1 MLFLQDIRYGAR
13 ALRKNPSFTLAAIA
27 ILILGIGGNA
37 AIFTITNALL
47 LKPLPYQQP
56 LQLMLLGTRQGDNS
70 GLGPI
75 SLNRFD
81 LLRERQK
88 SFSGVAVFT
97 NDSLALTG
105 RGEPQQVPVARV
117 SPNLF
122 PLLGIKPQLGRMF
135 TEDEGQPSGKPV
147 VMLTDSF
154 WHSRFG
160 GDRKVVGQVIDL
172 DSTPYTIIGVLPAG
186 VQFPFLG
193 PAEIW
198 SPRYFELTFMNP
210 QQLRA
215 GVGYLKAIARLKPE
229 SSLESATSEMEVF
242 NKQYKQQF
250 PSASSMGIGG
260 LQDLTVANLRLLLIF
275 LSVAVGV
282 VLLIACA
289 NVASLLLSRALAR
302 RREIAVCAALGA
314 SRKVIIWQL
323 LTESVMLA
331 LIGGLLGLGLGFV
344 ATRYLAT
351 IISTNGQNSLALG
364 FAINIDWRV
373 MFFTLVVSVLT
384 GLGFG
389 IVPALQLSRTNIN
402 QTLREEGRA
411 STGGHHQLELKGA
424 LVVGQ
429 VALSLVLLIAA
440 SVLLRS
446 FSRLLSIDPGF
457 DPHKVLTMKVSLP
470 TVKYSKS
477 EQQVAF
483 FSEMLRKVSAV
494 PGVTSVAMSAALPL
508 HPIRVSPIL
517 PEGQPEVPLPERPFT
532 IVEVISPGW
541 FRTMHAPMKEGRDFT
556 ESDNNHAPNVV
567 IINESLARR
576 YWMDESPLGKHI
588 LVGREPTPAEIVGVA
603 ADLKNYGLAV
613 DPQPQLYLPFPQLP
627 WGNMNLLARTSL
639 EPHAVA
645 SAVRAQISAIDPDQ
659 PVTGIQSLEELLDDL
674 RAQPRST
681 IVLLAIFSATAL
693 TLAIVGLYGV
703 LAYLVAQRRQELG
716 IRLALGADKANIM
729 RLVIEHG
736 LRLTV
741 IGIGIGVVL
750 ALVIALMVARLGTG
764 TLGISLYKSGWSD
777 LPIFIVAPLAF
788 LSIALLACYLPAR
801 QATRVDPAEALR
813 L

>member
-588 LVGREPTPAEIVGVA
+588 LVGRQPTPAEIVGVA